1 MKGTGLTFK
10 LTLGPKCPCPSL
22 VRSKKDRTQEVLVDF
37 SNGVGAHACFVTSI
51 HGSMGK
57 RKIWCLFDE
66 HGDDL
71 QGISANIHSTRKSS
85 LAAVARWVEGL
96 TGAQERR
103 P

>member
-1 MKGTGLTFK
+1 
-10 LTLGPKCPCPSL
+10 
-22 VRSKKDRTQEVLVDF
+22 
-37 SNGVGAHACFVTSI
+37 
-51 HGSMGK
+51 